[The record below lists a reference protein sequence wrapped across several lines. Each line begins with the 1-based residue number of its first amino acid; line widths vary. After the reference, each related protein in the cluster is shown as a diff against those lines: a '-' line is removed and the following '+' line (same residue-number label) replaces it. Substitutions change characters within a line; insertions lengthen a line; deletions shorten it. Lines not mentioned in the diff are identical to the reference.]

1 MGCASSSPSSV
12 AQDKGAAY
20 EAAGHAVHDR
30 HHRQSSALILMSE
43 DNRATADQRMMLRAR
58 KDSKS
63 AVLRTIST
71 GWHKGENYVV
81 RIAITGGPSGGK
93 GQATELI
100 TRKLTQNGFNVHPLP
115 SAHLLLF
122 NSGFSVPSL
131 QSGTADRLHY
141 EKMVLELQL
150 QQERT
155 WAKIAA
161 GSDTR
166 SVILVS
172 QGLMSGRAHLR
183 EEHWQRLLADWDTD
197 ENYIFSRYDQVIHLE
212 TAANGAESRFH
223 AKAESMEEARMM
235 DRAVRRSWAGHK
247 NHIVCENSRG
257 WDQKM
262 VYACEKVLD
271 CAQSLSQKKS
281 ARRPSYSSGSYKVTQ

>member
-1 MGCASSSPSSV
+1 MGCTSSTVP
-12 AQDKGAAY
+12 QDNGGKADSAP
-20 EAAGHAVHDR
+20 HDR
-30 HHRQSSALILMSE
+30 QHKRQSSALILMSE

-58 KDSKS
+58 HGSKS

-93 GQATELI
+93 SQATELI
-100 TRKLTQNGFNVHPLP
+100 TRKLTANGFNVHPLP

-122 NSGFSVPSL
+122 NSGFSPPGL
-131 QSGTADRLHY
+131 KSGTDDRLHY
-141 EKMVLELQL
+141 ERMVLELQL

-155 WAKIAA
+155 WAKVAA

-166 SVILVS
+166 SVVLIS
-172 QGLMSGRAHLR
+172 QGLMSARAHLR
-183 EEHWQRLLADWDTD
+183 EELWQQLLTDWDTD
-197 ENYIFSRYDQVIHLE
+197 ETYIFSRYDQVIHLE
-212 TAANGAESRFH
+212 TAANGAETRFH
-223 AKAESMEEARMM
+223 TKTESLEEARMI

-247 NHIVCENSRG
+247 NHVVCENSRG

-262 VYACEKVLD
+262 IYACEKVLN
-271 CAQSLSQKKS
+271 CAQSLTIKKS
-281 ARRPSYSSGSYKVTQ
+281 SRRPSYSSNISSNVYKVTQ